1 MPWKSHNL
9 EYLRI
14 KTIARSKIVNSTEH
28 ESWPFLVK
36 NVAVINYKNGNYCL
50 VKIGKEIFAL
60 NGSAVSKFKLPHYHA
75 SKQVKPREYENYL
88 LDIAQNL

>member
-88 LDIAQNL
+88 H